1 MSRRAT
7 DPRSVLKP
15 GRCPAAKLFDK
26 PPKMVFLVAARMNTT
41 FTKQM
46 TTHTPVNGFM
56 AICQR
61 ACPLAGIVGMK
72 F

>member
-1 MSRRAT
+1 MNFRFW
-7 DPRSVLKP
+7 L
-15 GRCPAAKLFDK
+15 AANIFDK
-26 PPKMVFLVAARMNTT
+26 PPEMVFLIAARMNTT

-46 TTHTPVNGFM
+46 TTHVPVNGFM

-61 ACPLAGIVGMK
+61 ACHLAGIVGMK

>member
-1 MSRRAT
+1 
-7 DPRSVLKP
+7 
-15 GRCPAAKLFDK
+15 
-26 PPKMVFLVAARMNTT
+26 MVFLVPAKMNTT

-46 TTHTPVNGFM
+46 TTHVPVNGFM

-61 ACPLAGIVGMK
+61 ACRLAGIVGMK